1 MSNLEK
7 SWVRIHAWLGSN
19 ANNILESLQGPA
31 NITEISKLEELAGT
45 TLPQQL
51 VEFYSQHN
59 GINPDCYANLIYGIN
74 FIPIENTIEQISNY
88 ESLNDQQ
95 PLKYADTEIDS
106 SYTFGKKR
114 VPIADDSGT
123 CLLCVDLD
131 PSENGILGQVILLDY
146 DSSAAL
152 KLANSIEELLEKF
165 AEDLE
170 SGKYTLLP
178 EALEDG
184 NEWLDPARE
193 IDPVNWFNS
202 PTWAHIKI

>member
-1 MSNLEK
+1 MSNLEN
-7 SWVRIHAWLGSN
+7 SWFKIHAWLGSN
-19 ANNILESLQGPA
+19 ANKILESLQGPA
-31 NITEISKLEELAGT
+31 NITEVNQLEVLVGT
-45 TLPQQL
+45 KLPQPL
-51 VEFYSQHN
+51 IEFYSTHN

-74 FIPIENTIEQISNY
+74 FIPVANTIEQISNY
-88 ESLNDQQ
+88 ESVNDQQ
-95 PLKYADTEIDS
+95 SLKYADPEINP

-131 PSENGILGQVILLDY
+131 PSEHGILGQVILLDY

-152 KLANSIEELLEKF
+152 KLANSIGELLEKF

-170 SGKYTLLP
+170 SGKYSLLP

-202 PTWAHIKI
+202 PTWSHIKI

>member
-7 SWVRIHAWLGSN
+7 SWSRIHAWLGSN
-19 ANNILESLQGPA
+19 ANQILESLQGPA
-31 NITEISKLEELAGT
+31 NIAEINQLGELAGT

-51 VEFYSQHN
+51 IEFYSIHN
-59 GINPDCYANLIYGIN
+59 GINPDCCANLIYGIN
-74 FIPIENTIEQISNY
+74 FIPVANTIEQISY
-88 ESLNDQQ
+88 YKSLNCQQ
-95 PLKYADTEIDS
+95 PLKYADPEINS
-106 SYTFGKKR
+106 AYTFGKKR

-131 PSENGILGQVILLDY
+131 PSENGILGQIILLDY

-152 KLANSIEELLEKF
+152 KLANSVEELLEKF

-202 PTWAHIKI
+202 PNWAHIKL